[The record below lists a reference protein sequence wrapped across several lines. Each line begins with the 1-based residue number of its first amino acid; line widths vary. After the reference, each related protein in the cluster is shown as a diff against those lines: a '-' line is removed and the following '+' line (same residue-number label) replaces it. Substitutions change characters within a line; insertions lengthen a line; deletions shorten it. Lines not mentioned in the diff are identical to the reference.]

1 MNKLNLLKICLLN
14 IIQNID
20 SDNSRL
26 DEEQCDEI
34 IEMINQMTNTKNKYS
49 KYQSYNYLGL
59 SRATFDRYIKDGIIP
74 EGRKESGFKEKFWYK
89 KDLDESKKKI
99 LNLK

>member
-74 EGRKESGFKEKFWYK
+74 EGRKESGFKEKF
-89 KDLDESKKKI
+89 
-99 LNLK
+99 